1 MLSLAFIL
9 ITLKEYLKFNS
20 PIVVYS
26 KASDDTINRT
36 VFIKDTLFMFQLVD
50 TTNAD
55 IINNSIAYFESDY
68 RIIYDN
74 GTFVKSSLELEKCE
88 FEKNINLRYKNFLSQ
103 KLNFGRPIEE
113 FYCIKSDYGNISLF
127 YNPNIG
133 YSYINLHVIMRN
145 NTDYIPEKIQSLII
159 SENNVIDHNNKDKPI
174 SENFI
179 YYLTTSYSSSE
190 FTKTDIII
198 QYIKYDSD
206 NGLIFKKNKN
216 HIGLSFSHMNFYQS
230 ITDYYDYYKDLT
242 ISNISKIG
250 TILFSIN
257 KSYYDNYKR
266 SYQKIQSLLAELM
279 SVISLIFEVGRQIS
293 IILCDRKMCKD
304 IIGSLLDNH
313 KDNSITQHHHIN
325 SFYKNND
332 RKNTSER
339 KDIKSNINDKSNNLD
354 YEKKNHKDKIN
365 ISKDYM
371 IYNNDKSNY
380 SKISN
385 KVIKSINYY
394 HILKSYL
401 CFNDKKTKLINI
413 CHNIIIEDM
422 CVERILKRFYN
433 LENIYHYIS
442 NHKKEKYQIFRNK
455 RFKEI
460 NKYIYDIN
468 NEINKEFSF
477 IEKVTKKNLTKTSK
491 NKEEVGSIK

>member
-1 MLSLAFIL
+1 MINKFNYVIYNLDFIGPKPQLFIFNNKQYKTYFSSLISMIIILLSLAFIL

-279 SVISLIFEVGRQIS
+279 SVITV
-293 IILCDRKMCKD
+293 
-304 IIGSLLDNH
+304 
-313 KDNSITQHHHIN
+313 
-325 SFYKNND
+325 
-332 RKNTSER
+332 
-339 KDIKSNINDKSNNLD
+339 
-354 YEKKNHKDKIN
+354 
-365 ISKDYM
+365 
-371 IYNNDKSNY
+371 
-380 SKISN
+380 
-385 KVIKSINYY
+385 
-394 HILKSYL
+394 
-401 CFNDKKTKLINI
+401 
-413 CHNIIIEDM
+413 
-422 CVERILKRFYN
+422 
-433 LENIYHYIS
+433 
-442 NHKKEKYQIFRNK
+442 
-455 RFKEI
+455 
-460 NKYIYDIN
+460 
-468 NEINKEFSF
+468 
-477 IEKVTKKNLTKTSK
+477 
-491 NKEEVGSIK
+491 